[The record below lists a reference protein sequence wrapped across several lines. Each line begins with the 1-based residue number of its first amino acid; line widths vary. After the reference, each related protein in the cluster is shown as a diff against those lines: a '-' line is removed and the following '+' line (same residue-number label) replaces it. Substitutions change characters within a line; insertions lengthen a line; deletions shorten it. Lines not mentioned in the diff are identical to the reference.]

1 MLIIFP
7 GYTQGV
13 SWVNEGC
20 FNGLKG
26 VPTVFHWYTIYKAIL
41 IILPV
46 YFMGVSFVSQGY
58 FVGVL

>member
-7 GYTQGV
+7 GYIQGV
-13 SWVNEGC
+13 SWVNGGC